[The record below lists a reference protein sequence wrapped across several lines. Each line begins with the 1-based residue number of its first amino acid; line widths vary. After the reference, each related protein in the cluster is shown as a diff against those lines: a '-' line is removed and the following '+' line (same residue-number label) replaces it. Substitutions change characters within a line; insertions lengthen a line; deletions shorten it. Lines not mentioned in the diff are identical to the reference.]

1 MPKLAVHKAELD
13 TKGFTVIG
21 GVFSADETERIAA
34 VISRADHSRAAFRKT
49 TELFA
54 IRQFLKELPET
65 VPLLF
70 NQKLSSIVRQLFG
83 SNYFVVKSIYF
94 DKPGESNWYVA
105 YHQDLTVSVDRKT
118 EIAGFGPWTVKQN
131 QFAVQPPLEI
141 LQNIFTVRIHLDNT
155 DEENGAL
162 RVIPNSHAKGILRP
176 ETIDW
181 TTEKETIC
189 RVPKGG
195 VMVMKPLLLHSS
207 SRTTNNNRR
216 RVVHI
221 ELSNQQL
228 PISME
233 WAEKL
238 ELPEYTTT
246 ARSLQ

>member
-1 MPKLAVHKAELD
+1 MPEPTVHKVELD

-21 GVFSADETERIAA
+21 GVFSPDETEQIAA
-34 VISRADHSRAAFRKT
+34 VVSRADHSRDAFRKT

-54 IRQFLKELPET
+54 IRRFLKELPET

-70 NQKLSSIVRQLFG
+70 NRKLKSIVRQLFG
-83 SNYFVVKSIYF
+83 GNYFVVKSIYF
-94 DKPGESNWYVA
+94 DKPGQSNWYVA
-105 YHQDLTVSVDRKT
+105 YHQDLTISVDRKT

-141 LQNIFTVRIHLDNT
+141 LQNIFTARIHLDDT
-155 DEENGAL
+155 DEGNGAL

-181 TTEKETIC
+181 TMEKETIC

-207 SRTTNNNRR
+207 SRTTNDNRR
-216 RVVHI
+216 RVVHV
-221 ELSNQQL
+221 EFSNQQL
-228 PISME
+228 PASAE
-233 WAEKL
+233 WAEKM
-238 ELPEYTTT
+238 ELFKNNATE
-246 ARSLQ
+246 